1 MIFKELRE
9 LSGMNMSQFA
19 KYFGINYRT
28 IQRWEYGERKCP
40 DYLLSLMEYKMIH
53 EGLINVAT
61 IKLDDSFPGMVVEP
75 KELPERK
82 IPEDFNI

>member
-1 MIFKELRE
+1 MTFKELRE

-53 EGLINVAT
+53 EGLINT
-61 IKLDDSFPGMVVEP
+61 ET
-75 KELPERK
+75 E
-82 IPEDFNI
+82 